1 MKRPLPPV
9 WRARGRAPVGSAHG
23 LAEVAFDSSYESSR
37 EGVIFFSEIS
47 ESYEQ
52 DLLAYIAAPTEE
64 GLASAY
70 QNGRMA
76 LVGGIG
82 LVAFAE
88 MHSRVFAKVSHP
100 SPDRPFVANLAASF
114 FAEAMGPYE
123 MALRGYRDS
132 NSALKHANEQLER
145 ANLLKTRFFNYLNH
159 ELRTP
164 LNSVLG
170 FAQLMTVEGTGPLTE
185 KQTRYCGNIE
195 FAGRHML
202 HLVDE
207 MLDLA
212 KLEAGKMEVVQE
224 NLDLRQV
231 IELAVEQTRP
241 LALRAGLEMVFL
253 PIDQMLVIGDRQR
266 LLQVFL
272 NLLSNALKF
281 TPSGGRIKI
290 EASSSEADMTV
301 RVVDSGFG
309 IASDQ
314 LETIFDEFAQAAT
327 TEAAAPV
334 GTGLGLPLSRRLLQL
349 MNGTLVAESTIGAGS
364 TFKMTIPLA
373 MSVSVEQARQAGAAT

>member
-1 MKRPLPPV
+1 
-9 WRARGRAPVGSAHG
+9 
-23 LAEVAFDSSYESSR
+23 
-37 EGVIFFSEIS
+37 VIFFSEIS
-47 ESYEQ
+47 ESYEH
-52 DLLAYIAAPTEE
+52 DLLAYIAAPTED

-70 QNGRMA
+70 QDGRIA
-76 LVGGIG
+76 LVGGVG

-88 MHSRVFAKVSHP
+88 MHSRVFAKVGHT

-170 FAQLMTVEGTGPLTE
+170 FAQLMTVERAGPLTPT
-185 KQTRYCGNIE
+185 QTRYCGNIE
-195 FAGRHML
+195 IAGRHML
-202 HLVDE
+202 HLVNE

-212 KLEAGKMEVVQE
+212 KLEAGKMEVLQE
-224 NLDLRQV
+224 NLDLKEV

-241 LALRAGLEMVFL
+241 LALKASLDVVFL

-290 EASSSEADMTV
+290 EATSSRTDMTV
-301 RVVDSGFG
+301 KVVDSGIG
-309 IASDQ
+309 IAGDQ

-327 TEAAAPV
+327 SDAASPV

-349 MNGTLVAESTIGAGS
+349 MKGSIVAESMIGLGS
-364 TFKMTIPLA
+364 TFVITIPLA
-373 MSVSVEQARQAGAAT
+373 MTVSVGQARQADASA